1 MRGGDTVD
9 VADRLVDSLNE
20 IEGLAFVRD
29 ARTENEPER
38 NYGIVRLTGENTA
51 QWADDVMLEQAFGL
65 AVNVFVKDE
74 RAEWLNQIQAALE
87 AANLFYRFTARN
99 YHVETD
105 AVEWEWTATH
115 YGPLLVDE
123 VEAGTDG

>member
-1 MRGGDTVD
+1 MKGGGTVD

-51 QWADDVMLEQAFGL
+51 VWADDVMVEQAFGL

-74 RAEWLNQIQAALE
+74 RAEWLSQIQAKLE
-87 AANLFYRFTARN
+87 AADLFYRFTARN

-115 YGPLLVDE
+115 YGPLLADDG
-123 VEAGTDG
+123 EAGADG

>member
-1 MRGGDTVD
+1 MKGGGTVD
-9 VADRLVDSLNE
+9 IVDRLVDSLNE

-38 NYGIVRLTGENTA
+38 NYGIVRLTGENSA
-51 QWADDVMLEQAFGL
+51 VWADDVMVEQAFGL

-74 RAEWLNQIQAALE
+74 RAEWLNRIQAKLE

-105 AVEWEWTATH
+105 AVEWEWTAVY
-115 YGPLLVDE
+115 YGPLLVDDG
-123 VEAGTDG
+123 EAGTDG

>member
-1 MRGGDTVD
+1 MDIV
-9 VADRLVDSLNE
+9 DRLVDSLNE

-38 NYGIVRLTGENTA
+38 NYGIVRLTGENSA
-51 QWADDVMLEQAFGL
+51 VWADDVMVEQAFGL

-74 RAEWLNQIQAALE
+74 RAEWLEQIQAKLE

-115 YGPLLVDE
+115 YGPLLVDDG
-123 VEAGTDG
+123 EAGTDG

>member
-1 MRGGDTVD
+1 MKGGGTVD

-51 QWADDVMLEQAFGL
+51 VWADDVMVEQAFGL

-74 RAEWLNQIQAALE
+74 RAEWLSQIQAKLE
-87 AANLFYRFTARN
+87 AADLFYRFTVRN

-115 YGPLLVDE
+115 YGPLLADDG
-123 VEAGTDG
+123 EAGADG